1 MPYLDAVFQEGGHV
15 AWIVFICYCKSEFWE
30 VMPQRIYIPV
40 VLKCYGE
47 MAAATENDSFPFL
60 AHGLTEFEFRIHRA
74 TCHVPRQK

>member
-47 MAAATENDSFPFL
+47 IAGS
-60 AHGLTEFEFRIHRA
+60 RHR
-74 TCHVPRQK
+74 K